1 MAGKGIGENNLAFLW
16 NRIKE
21 HFGISVDAQ
30 TIALW
35 SSFGWDP
42 PSERCTD
49 LVIDEDT
56 IAQFEE
62 YGYTLPE

>member
-1 MAGKGIGENNLAFLW
+1 MKAIGSGNLGYLW
-16 NRIKE
+16 KKITE

-42 PSERCTD
+42 PCERCTD
-49 LVIDEDT
+49 LVIDEDP
-56 IAQFEE
+56 IEQFEE